1 MLSWGQ
7 FPSLWG
13 LCRRAEEAHT
23 APLCRVTQVC
33 VCVKPFPS
41 IALCFSP
48 LSLHRGPQEPEARR
62 EQPPGLSLGGSC
74 LKRGCNLGLPVP
86 ELLAFLPPS
95 QGKTMQALPY
105 PTSAPYLSRLGGAR
119 STPAFQTATRVR
131 WCCVR
136 RALTLL
142 VPPRLDSQALKFH
155 PVHTFKH
162 FG

>member
-13 LCRRAEEAHT
+13 LCRHAEEAHT

-33 VCVKPFPS
+33 VCVKPFLS

-105 PTSAPYLSRLGGAR
+105 PTSAPLPQQAGRSQINTRLPDSDPSPMVLCETCINITR
-119 STPAFQTATRVR
+119 STRVGF
-131 WCCVR
+131 
-136 RALTLL
+136 
-142 VPPRLDSQALKFH
+142 PSP
-155 PVHTFKH
+155 
-162 FG
+162 